1 MSLTLP
7 QIDALAQRVWRAQ
20 TSAQAI
26 PKLTLEYPDL
36 TVAESYQ
43 IQSALRRLYEGQG
56 HKVVG
61 WKAGLTSRAK
71 MRQMGVSVPS
81 VGFLTDRMARPENS
95 AIETADMVHPRVEC
109 EVGFVLSKPLC
120 GPHCTRE
127 QVLDATA
134 FVLPSIEVIDS
145 RYVDFK
151 FDLPSVIADN
161 SSSARFIGGGRYRR
175 PAELDL
181 RTLGVVMEIN
191 GEVMA
196 TSASAAVMGHPA
208 DAVALL
214 VNLVGELGENLP
226 TGSFIMSGGITEAFA
241 VKPGDHVQARFQELG
256 SVAARFV

>member
-1 MSLTLP
+1 MSLTLS
-7 QIDALAQRVWRAQ
+7 QIDALAQRVLQAQ

-26 PKLTLEYPDL
+26 PKLTLEYPDM
-36 TVAESYQ
+36 TVTESYQ
-43 IQSALRRLYEGQG
+43 IQSALRKLYEGQG

-95 AIETADMVHPRVEC
+95 AITTADMVHPRVEC
-109 EVGFVLSKPLC
+109 EVGFVLSKPLH

-175 PAELDL
+175 AAELDL

-191 GEVMA
+191 GEVVA
-196 TSASAAVMGHPA
+196 TSASAAVASTQPA
-208 DAVALL
+208 
-214 VNLVGELGENLP
+214 VNSVRR
-226 TGSFIMSGGITEAFA
+226 
-241 VKPGDHVQARFQELG
+241 RFL
-256 SVAARFV
+256 AARRSA